1 MCAACKVE
9 QKKNYYFFLRLA
21 YTALEF
27 IYLFQFFAHIPSW
40 VVKLISQLCNNICNG
55 KHATVGVS
63 LPFILFFIAVFVTMW
78 HFWCTFCSHKSISI
92 KNFWLSKCAHRLME
106 LCAANAP
113 ALSNYYYN
121 QFINAMYLCIS
132 VMPFFSATY
141 FESQILF
148 CLYLEH
154 SIKLRMV
161 EIEAKTTCNVNGSL
175 V

>member
-1 MCAACKVE
+1 MCGVQSGA
-9 QKKNYYFFLRLA
+9 KKFNFFLRLA

-27 IYLFQFFAHIPSW
+27 ICFFFQFFAHISSW
-40 VVKLISQLCNNICNG
+40 VVKLICNYDAIPFAMANMRLS
-55 KHATVGVS
+55 VS
-63 LPFILFFIAVFVTMW
+63 LLPFILFFIAVFVTMW

-92 KNFWLSKCAHRLME
+92 KIFWLSKCAHRLME

-121 QFINAMYLCIS
+121 QFINAMYLCIA

-161 EIEAKTTCNVNGSL
+161 EIEAETTCNVNGSL